1 MTAVKAGR
9 NRATVGRAAAA
20 AIDAGSDGSGGAAI
34 GRRGGQ
40 GQGSDGAVRGEFD
53 LIRRFFDRGP
63 VRDALLGIG
72 DDCALLAPRDPR
84 SVLAV
89 STDLLLEGRHFAAGV
104 DPVAIGHKSLAV
116 NLSDLAAI
124 GALPR
129 AFTLAL
135 ALPRYD
141 EAWLSGFCTGLFAL
155 ADRHRCELIGGDTTR
170 GPRTICITVFG
181 EVPAATALRRDGA
194 QPGDDLWVSGTLGA
208 AARAVEERAR
218 AAGERARASAG
229 PAAPDQPA
237 AGARARSGGSRA
249 RSDEAQARSIE
260 AQSRLDYPRPR
271 IELGLALRHLARS
284 AIDLSDGLLGDLAH
298 IAERSRVGAE
308 VDWPAVPADPYLADL
323 PGNEQRRLALA
334 GGDDYELLFS
344 AAPENRTAIAAIG
357 TRLALPLTRIGRIVD
372 GSAVRVLDARGRPL
386 PMAIAGY
393 DHFGAG

>member
-1 MTAVKAGR
+1 MTAVQADR
-9 NRATVGRAAAA
+9 NDATVGHTAAA
-20 AIDAGSDGSGGAAI
+20 AIDVGSDGSGGAAI
-34 GRRGGQ
+34 DRRGGQ
-40 GQGSDGAVRGEFD
+40 GQSGTGDGAGRGEFD

-89 STDLLLEGRHFAAGV
+89 STDLLLEGRHFAAGI

-135 ALPRYD
+135 ALPQYD

-218 AAGERARASAG
+218 AVGEHARAVEEHAGVVDERARASAG
-229 PAAPDQPA
+229 QAVPSDP
-237 AGARARSGGSRA
+237 AGAA
-249 RSDEAQARSIE
+249 
-260 AQSRLDYPRPR
+260 RLDYPQPR

-298 IAERSRVGAE
+298 ITERSRVGAE
-308 VDWPAVPADPYLADL
+308 VDWPSVPADPCLGDL

-357 TRLALPLTRIGRIVD
+357 ARLALPLTRIGRIVD
-372 GSAVRVLDARGRPL
+372 GSTVRVLDARGRPL
-386 PMAIAGY
+386 PMTIAGY
-393 DHFGAG
+393 DHFGTG